1 MRKEKPEENRPALVR
16 ADEEL
21 RRSDHIWRL
30 TAPIQI
36 ILVVGMLVVGGV
48 LSLTV
53 KKPEKSVTEKRDLA
67 SMPEFS
73 LLSLADGSYTRE
85 VEEHYTDTFPLRDQ
99 LVRAAADVSE
109 HYGVRSDEGR
119 IHTVADAGGGQPV
132 EPVAPAAPNAA
143 APSMDASPSP
153 APSAP
158 ENADTPEPAPSSA
171 PEPDGDEKVT
181 FNQSNTVFVYRGD
194 ALSLFGAGSDAPA
207 KYYASQLNQWQE
219 TMGPDTTIY
228 NLVAPTHIEFVTLPE
243 RLQSLSSPQ
252 KPNIDIISA
261 NLAPSI
267 KAVDAWSKLNEHR
280 DEYLYFHT
288 DHHWTGLGAY
298 YAYTAFCERAGF
310 TPVPLSEMEQRT
322 IPHYI
327 GSLYAQ
333 TQDSSL
339 LDNPDHVDYW
349 VQPTSAEVTQY
360 WRGSPFYGFP
370 SVLLAESAG
379 SYSVFLG
386 GDYPLTKIV
395 TQAPGTRKLAVVKE
409 SFGNAIVPFLVNHY
423 AEIYVVDQRYFELN
437 LPAFLKENGVNE
449 ILFINNIFAANT
461 YVRMNELARLRTQVW
476 TPPAPAEPEPE
487 VEEPSSSSESSASD
501 GKPHARKRQVTSRPE
516 RKNEFEKDVA

>member
-1 MRKEKPEENRPALVR
+1 MKEERPKETRPALVR

-21 RRSDHIWRL
+21 RRSDRTWKI
-30 TAPIQI
+30 TAPIQV

-48 LSLTV
+48 LSV
-53 KKPEKSVTEKRDLA
+53 VAKKPTESVMEKRELA

-73 LLSLADGSYTRE
+73 ALSLADGSYTRQ
-85 VEEHYTDTFPLRDQ
+85 VENHYTDTFPLRDQ

-109 HYGVRSDEGR
+109 HYGVRADEGR

-132 EPVAPAAPNAA
+132 APVEPDVSVTPPPAADPPPASS
-143 APSMDASPSP
+143 APESTDLPPDP
-153 APSAP
+153 APS
-158 ENADTPEPAPSSA
+158 PSS
-171 PEPDGDEKVT
+171 EPDGDEQVT

-194 ALSLFGAGSDAPA
+194 ALSLFGTGSDAPA
-207 KYYASQLNQWQE
+207 EYYASQLNQWQE
-219 TMGPDTTIY
+219 VMGPETTIY

-243 RLQSLSSPQ
+243 RLESLSSPQ
-252 KPNIDIISA
+252 KPNIDTINA

-298 YAYTAFCERAGF
+298 YAYTAFCEQAGF
-310 TPVPLSEMEQRT
+310 TPVPLSRMEQRT
-322 IPHYI
+322 IPDYI

-339 LDNPDHVDYW
+339 LGNPDHIDYW
-349 VQPTSAEVTQY
+349 IQPTAAEVTQY
-360 WRGSPFYGFP
+360 RRGSPFYGFP
-370 SVLLAESAG
+370 SALLAESAK
-379 SYSVFLG
+379 SYSVFLC

-395 TQAPGTRKLAVVKE
+395 TQAPGNRKLAVIKE

-423 AEIYVVDQRYFELN
+423 AEIYVIDQRYFELN

-461 YVRMNELARLRTQVW
+461 YIRMNELARLRTQVW
-476 TPPAPAEPEPE
+476 APPAPVEPEPE
-487 VEEPSSSSESSASD
+487 EEPPSSSESSASD
-501 GKPHARKRQVTSRPE
+501 GKPHARKRQVESRPE
-516 RKNEFEKDVA
+516 RKNEFEKEIK